1 MKNTKLDY
9 AITSPGM
16 VPVSQLSKVEQSL
29 EMADGCLDM
38 IREALEWTGEDMSGT
53 PAMAYDD
60 AVRISWSKQSVRAE
74 KAEIERDLL
83 LDEFASDEL
92 CKIISYIRT
101 KKYEDGDSYRE
112 AVKGVLDYIRGK
124 VR

>member
-1 MKNTKLDY
+1 MSTENDMIPEDRLYKLQKKY
-9 AITSPGM
+9 AE
-16 VPVSQLSKVEQSL
+16 LKANE
-29 EMADGCLDM
+29 EMASGCLDM

-83 LDEFASDEL
+83 LDEFAGDEL
-92 CKIISYIRT
+92 RKIIAYIRT